1 MTEEAEL
8 DYRMKKVG
16 TKHLSCDGIIL
27 SIIVTFYVRGKLW
40 AAGKKKVDWRKNNAY
55 GPKVFGELIEI
66 QSAKQ

>member
-1 MTEEAEL
+1 MT
-8 DYRMKKVG
+8 V
-16 TKHLSCDGIIL
+16 L

-40 AAGKKKVDWRKNNAY
+40 AAGKKNVDWRKNNAH